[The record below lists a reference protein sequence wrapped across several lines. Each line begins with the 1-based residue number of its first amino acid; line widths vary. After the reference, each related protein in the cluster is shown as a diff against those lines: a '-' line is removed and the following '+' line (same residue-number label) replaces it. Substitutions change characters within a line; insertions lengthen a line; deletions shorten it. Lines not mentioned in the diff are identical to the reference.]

1 MVVARFERDQQS
13 LGFDTENVAYFGRHA
28 PEGTTINKSA
38 LGQFA
43 GSICALMRFHL
54 WAHCY
59 DSFKRL
65 MANPNIEKVGNAVGT
80 DVTKLKARFP
90 DLVCVG
96 IVELS
101 SLVKAA
107 FPDLPNGKISTM
119 VSHVLKLH
127 LDKRVDHRLWEALH
141 YTKRQLAYAAN
152 DADAA
157 KRLALAVYLLREGAT
172 AAPAAPAA
180 TPIEGA
186 LDEDEQHETAVDH
199 DTGARVACT
208 RETVVVDSDDDGDAA
223 SDDELEIPGMA
234 TDEPSDAA
242 AAVDADSADATSAL
256 SQSPSSRVGECGIVR
271 FKAMITDYHNSGRT
285 DRLELPSSLTDDER
299 KVLHRHCDHFG
310 LYHRSRGPATAR
322 IMTITRWRPIQ
333 TQPASIGDRAIGALV
348 ALDFRG
354 NTHRGYVCSFDR
366 DSMRWEAA
374 YSSLSSTPS
383 HKEAMGIDCL
393 NLRMQR
399 RFDYDHGSDGL
410 GERGSRPAMG
420 SPLSGDDAALLEKF
434 LAGLDEDWTTSE
446 WSYLQYDPAH
456 FMRCFGDMLSVD
468 KHSDVEK
475 CFNGWLSQALF
486 KPMAGEHERGR
497 LHAKKLGMTPEQIK
511 RLARKYWKRRLK
523 YFCPTPDMIIRHLFD
538 IYIFFRQMDDP
549 LRPGV
554 SCLKSNA
561 IDILIKEMWYVQR
574 GLLSD
579 LPEIPRYS
587 PTARCPTTG
596 FMLYRCLATASPL
609 EGMHF
614 HYRQAQHPGAKSCS
628 LKLMHAR
635 SCAFDFA
642 WNVNASVKAR
652 LMPDVGH
659 FNLWLVDA
667 LVDVYF
673 GLGIPPARIPLLFRK

>member
-1 MVVARFERDQQS
+1 MTSDNPRKDGPGIRANVFLGNGLPLFQCETDVVEVRTEEECDMVVARFERDQQS

-299 KVLHRHCDHFG
+299 KVLHRHCDHAF
-310 LYHRSRGPATAR
+310 
-322 IMTITRWRPIQ
+322 W
-333 TQPASIGDRAIGALV
+333 
-348 ALDFRG
+348 
-354 NTHRGYVCSFDR
+354 
-366 DSMRWEAA
+366 
-374 YSSLSSTPS
+374 SLSPI
-383 HKEAMGIDCL
+383 A
-393 NLRMQR
+393 
-399 RFDYDHGSDGL
+399 
-410 GERGSRPAMG
+410 
-420 SPLSGDDAALLEKF
+420 
-434 LAGLDEDWTTSE
+434 
-446 WSYLQYDPAH
+446 
-456 FMRCFGDMLSVD
+456 
-468 KHSDVEK
+468 
-475 CFNGWLSQALF
+475 
-486 KPMAGEHERGR
+486 
-497 LHAKKLGMTPEQIK
+497 
-511 RLARKYWKRRLK
+511 
-523 YFCPTPDMIIRHLFD
+523 
-538 IYIFFRQMDDP
+538 
-549 LRPGV
+549 RPG
-554 SCLKSNA
+554 
-561 IDILIKEMWYVQR
+561 D
-574 GLLSD
+574 
-579 LPEIPRYS
+579 
-587 PTARCPTTG
+587 CP
-596 FMLYRCLATASPL
+596 YHDNHAVEADPNSASA
-609 EGMHF
+609 HW
-614 HYRQAQHPGAKSCS
+614 
-628 LKLMHAR
+628 R
-635 SCAFDFA
+635 SCNRRACCSGFPRQH
-642 WNVNASVKAR
+642 S
-652 LMPDVGH
+652 P
-659 FNLWLVDA
+659 WLC
-667 LVDVYF
+667 L
-673 GLGIPPARIPLLFRK
+673 